1 MKRLYGVFLVLVLG
15 LILVTAGCGSKKDD
29 KQAGGGSGDK
39 PKEVV
44 IGYTGPLS
52 GPAAEY
58 GQDCLNGIDMAV
70 KEINAAGG
78 FTVGNQKYT
87 IRLEKLD
94 DMGDP
99 TNAVNNAR
107 RFRNQFK
114 TPAIFNPVFNA
125 IAPMMQINQE
135 KGNEFIIMAY
145 TSTPK
150 VVQMNNKLVVAVP
163 PPFTVYCKS
172 FVQEF
177 IKEGA
182 KNAAMLVT
190 LGAYGDEWRAAFK
203 SEWEKAGGKI
213 VADKPANYYTETDFS
228 AMITACLAAKP
239 DVMLIGGPSV
249 PTALVIE
256 QARNLGFKGKFIL
269 VDQAKIDFIAHVL
282 KGYSLLEG
290 SMGVSAVQSY
300 PYKATPGFDQ
310 KFRQQYNKPVTTSE
324 NPLNYMALYAL
335 TRAMSAAGTVDD
347 PVAIRAAFSKAF
359 PMSGDD
365 FPVHYLGITDN
376 GRMIPVASVQRV
388 KDGKLTPPVSLIWH
402 LKTEDEFKK
411 LVPQLPAGSQYV
423 FIPKTVE
430 E

>member
-1 MKRLYGVFLVLVLG
+1 MRRFYGVFIALVLG
-15 LILVTAGCGSKKDD
+15 LLLVTAGCGSKKED
-29 KQAGGGSGDK
+29 KPAAAGGDK

-44 IGYTGPLS
+44 IGFTGPLS

-58 GQDCLNGIDMAV
+58 GQDCLNGLDMAA
-70 KEINAAGG
+70 KEINAKGG
-78 FTVGNQKYT
+78 FTVGNQKYI

-107 RFRNQFK
+107 RFRNQYK

-125 IAPMMQINQE
+125 IAPMMRINEE
-135 KGNEFIIMAY
+135 KGNEFIMMAY

-163 PPFTVYCKS
+163 PPFTIYGKA

-190 LGAYGDEWRAAFK
+190 LGAYGDEWRAFFK

-239 DVMLIGGPSV
+239 DVMLIGGPSA

-256 QARNLGFKGKFIL
+256 QARSLGFKGKFIL
-269 VDQAKIDFIAHVL
+269 VDQAKIDFIGHVL
-282 KGYSLLEG
+282 KGYKLMEG
-290 SMGVSAVQSY
+290 TMGVAAVQSY

-310 KFRQQYNKPVTTSE
+310 RYRQQYNKPVTTSE
-324 NPLNYMALYAL
+324 TPLNYMALYAL
-335 TRAMSAAGTVDD
+335 TRAMSAAGTVEDA
-347 PVAIRAAFSKAF
+347 VAIRAAFPKAF
-359 PMSGDD
+359 PMSGDE
-365 FPVHYLGITDN
+365 FPVNYLGITDN
-376 GRMIPVASVQRV
+376 GRMIPVGSVQRV
-388 KDGKLTPPVSLIWH
+388 KDGKLAPPTSLIWH

-411 LVPQLPAGSQYV
+411 LVPQLPTNTNYV